1 LDELG
6 DFMAEMRSVS
16 GTPAKAGRR
25 GPISKQGLDHLEIHP
40 HIGGGVSVQHHYVQM
55 GGAYKPPV
63 EKKFADLHGA
73 AAHIAGME
81 PKEKPEPGG
90 KEESDSAPE
99 RVEHPKDEERS
110 EEGED

>member
-1 LDELG
+1 
-6 DFMAEMRSVS
+6 MAEMRSASAPVK
-16 GTPAKAGRR
+16 GAKR
-25 GPISKQGLDHLEIHP
+25 GPISMKGIHHLEVHP
-40 HIGGGVSVQHHYVQM
+40 EIGGGVSVQHHYTQ
-55 GGAYKPPV
+55 GAGEYKQPA